1 MNRLESNNN
10 RQTLN
15 YEHNPPILLA
25 TLALCLGIS
34 DWIGLHILSSST
46 LVLLIRPQLYGLVF
60 GIISGSGLFLIQ
72 LIRKTIRTEIILI
85 TKAIYRIL
93 LLFIIITISLSVIR
107 DVSPE
112 TLLFILGSGLGVLS
126 GLLALT
132 SVFWIN
138 LNGLSSSGQYTI
150 K

>member
-1 MNRLESNNN
+1 MNSVGSNNH
-10 RQTLN
+10 RHTMH

-46 LVLLIRPQLYGLVF
+46 LALLIRPQLYGLIF
-60 GIISGSGLFLIQ
+60 GIISGSGLFIIQ
-72 LIRKTIRTEIILI
+72 SIRKTIRTEIILI
-85 TKAIYRIL
+85 AKAIYRIL
-93 LLFIIITISLSVIR
+93 LLFIIVTISLSVIR
-107 DVSPE
+107 DVPPE

-126 GLLALT
+126 GMLAIT